1 METLGSIIT
10 DLERQTRFD
19 IWMKSLVLGSKGLL
33 ICRELR
39 AEDTDLG
46 LRVENGFAC
55 AAGEGGDH
63 LKAVK
68 ADEVGLL
75 GVILHKAHS
84 PTMLLGP
91 ALGSRGHRHVQLNNC
106 SGQCLGGESGV
117 QWSLGGGN
125 QRVWEPDLVLHCP
138 WLVWPRR
145 KSHNQRESE

>member
-1 METLGSIIT
+1 M
-10 DLERQTRFD
+10 Q
-19 IWMKSLVLGSKGLL
+19 
-33 ICRELR
+33 
-39 AEDTDLG
+39 
-46 LRVENGFAC
+46 VENGFAY

-91 ALGSRGHRHVQLNNC
+91 ALGSRRHRHVQLNNC
-106 SGQCLGGESGV
+106 GGQCLGGESGV

-125 QRVWEPDLVLHCP
+125 QGSGNQTWSSIAHGCCGPEGRAATREKVNTHEDLP
-138 WLVWPRR
+138 GIDEWG
-145 KSHNQRESE
+145 